1 MRNSQ
6 RKKTTEEEDGSGGG
20 GGGEEEFQALL
31 SESTSGQIIQSG
43 SILFDHFAL
52 KTFFNY

>member
-6 RKKTTEEEDGSGGG
+6 RKKTTEEEDGGGG